1 MTEVSNMNIELSPAE
16 RMYRRHLAYVKDY
29 QKANPDKVAEKC
41 KRYRERI
48 NADETRREEVK
59 EKRKLYY
66 TTIIKPKREAEKKQ
80 KPASA

>member
-1 MTEVSNMNIELSPAE
+1 MTEVSNMTELTPAE

-29 QKANPDKVAEKC
+29 QKNNPDKVAEKC